1 MASGDIRIGI
11 SGWTYGRWRGVFY
24 PEKLPRKRELGFAAR
39 CFPSTEINGTF
50 YRPLQPD
57 SFARWRDET
66 PPGFVFAV
74 KGPRYIPHMRR
85 LQDLQPAPATF
96 TSTGV
101 LSFGAELGPGRAQLP
116 PNCRFPDPRVLS

>member
-39 CFPSTEINGTF
+39 CFPSIEINGTF
-50 YRPLQPD
+50 YRLLQPD

-74 KGPRYIPHMRR
+74 KGSRYITHMRR
-85 LQDLQPAPATF
+85 LKDIETALANLDRK
-96 TSTGV
+96 STR
-101 LSFGAELGPGRAQLP
+101 LNS
-116 PNCRFPDPRVLS
+116 SH

>member
-39 CFPSTEINGTF
+39 CFPSIEIHGTF
-50 YRPLQPD
+50 YRLLQPD
-57 SFARWRDET
+57 SFARWRAET

-74 KGPRYIPHMRR
+74 KGSRR
-85 LQDLQPAPATF
+85 SEAGRGGKGRA
-96 TSTGV
+96 STGR
-101 LSFGAELGPGRAQLP
+101 SRWEL
-116 PNCRFPDPRVLS
+116 VH